1 MRNKILIAMVV
12 MSAFLLMGCGRT
24 TQEQNP
30 VNDPNY
36 SNGVNDPGVME
47 TPNNDIGGTVDQNNM
62 NNNANNTD
70 NTTEDD
76 GMLENMGESVGNAV
90 EDMGDGVGNAVKDVT
105 R

>member
-1 MRNKILIAMVV
+1 MRNKILIAMIV

-30 VNDPNY
+30 VNEPNY
-36 SNGVNDPGVME
+36 SNGVNNPGTME
-47 TPNNDIGGTVDQNNM
+47 TPNNDIGGSMDQNNM
-62 NNNANNTD
+62 NNNAD
-70 NTTEDD
+70 NTMNDG
-76 GMLENMGESVGNAV
+76 GMLENMGENVGNAV